1 MRNPLILIALAVAVA
16 PPVAVAQAPLTL
28 GDAFRRADSAAFANR
43 MAGGAARAAGGQADA
58 AFQGILPTI
67 RAEAGYVR
75 TDNPLAAFGY
85 QLQQRSITMASF
97 DPALLNYPAPVNN
110 WNGGVVAEVPLI
122 NVDAW
127 YGRSAGTSA
136 AASAQAQAGWTS
148 ESTRVDVARA
158 YFGAVLARERVRTLE
173 AAAAAAR
180 ANLRQAEAMVTNG
193 LATKS
198 DALLSSVQ
206 AGQVEAQLIGARG
219 QADIA
224 RERLALSIGQPGDTS
239 FMLPDS
245 LPSAERIRAL
255 AAQNESDSASAR
267 LDVAAAQLGLEAAQ
281 RDSHRATAQ
290 YLPRLN
296 GFGRYDWNSP
306 TKPFSGV
313 GSYTVGVMASWS
325 PFAGASEIA
334 MRKTAQGRAEAA
346 QAAAEGAAA
355 GARLEQDAMRSQLT
369 VALAQLG
376 IAETS
381 VAQGAEAYRIVGRK
395 YAGGL
400 ATIAELLG
408 AAAVETQTRLGLS
421 DARYQA
427 IVAEAAARQA
437 EGLDLMALT
446 ALEN

>member
-1 MRNPLILIALAVAVA
+1 MPKPMFLMLLALAAA
-16 PPVAVAQAPLTL
+16 PGLAAQTPLTL
-28 GDAFRRADSAAFANR
+28 GRAFLRADSAAFANR
-43 MAGGAARAAGGQADA
+43 IAAGTARAADGQAGA
-58 AFQGILPTI
+58 PLQGILPTV

-97 DPALLNYPAPVNN
+97 DPARLNYPAPVNN
-110 WNGGVVAEVPLI
+110 WNGGLVAEVPLI
-122 NVDAW
+122 NADAW
-127 YGRSAGTSA
+127 SGRAAGTSA
-136 AASAQAQAGWTS
+136 AAAAHAQAGWTR

-158 YFGAVLARERVRTLE
+158 YFGAVLASERVRTLE
-173 AAAAAAR
+173 AAAAAAQ
-180 ANLRQAEAMVTNG
+180 ANLHQAESMVSNG
-193 LATKS
+193 LATRS
-198 DALLSSVQ
+198 DALLASVQ

-224 RERLALSIGQPGDTS
+224 RKRLALIIGQPADTS
-239 FMLPDS
+239 FTLPDS
-245 LPSAERIRAL
+245 LPSADRIRAL
-255 AAQNESDSASAR
+255 TVSGESDTVSAR
-267 LDVAAAQLGLEAAQ
+267 LDVTAAQLGVEAA
-281 RDSHRATAQ
+281 RHDSHRANAQ

-306 TKPFSGV
+306 SQPFGGP
-313 GSYTVGVMASWS
+313 GSYTVGLMASWS

-334 MRKTAQGRAEAA
+334 QRRTAQGRLEAA
-346 QAAAEGAAA
+346 RAAAEGAAA
-355 GARLEQDAMRSQLT
+355 GARLEQDAMRTQLA

-376 IAETS
+376 IAEIS
-381 VAQGAEAYRIVGRK
+381 VTQASEAYRIVNRK

-408 AAAVETQTRLGLS
+408 ADAVETQTRLGLS

-427 IVAEAAARQA
+427 IIAVAAARQA
-437 EGLDLMALT
+437 DGLDLMPLT

>member
-136 AASAQAQAGWTS
+136 AASAQAQAGWTR